1 MAEITNQQLLC
12 ILKEEFVPALGCT
25 EPIACALACAKCAET
40 LGHTPD
46 SIEVLVSGNIFK
58 NGMGAGIPGTG
69 MYGLPI
75 ASALGAICGKSEYG
89 LEVLRDVN
97 QDNLPLG
104 KQMLENNSVSI
115 KVKEDATDKLYAEAI
130 CKYKDDTAKV
140 VIVHTHTNI
149 ISVEKNGKTIFEKE
163 KTKSCTG
170 SKKRPEL
177 STKRICKFIE
187 EVDFQDIKFLL
198 EGVKM
203 NTEISEDGLKNNYGL
218 QVGKTLK
225 ENIESG
231 ILGKDLLNLCLLRT
245 TAASDARMDGCPK
258 PVMTNSGSGNQG
270 ITVYMPVVAVA
281 EYLKKD
287 EISLAKAI
295 AMSNLMAAHIHKYMG
310 HLSALCGVII
320 SGMGAS
326 AGITYLLGGDYDKI
340 VNTIKIMGSNI
351 TGMMCDGAK
360 QGCALKVYSA
370 VSAAVQASL
379 CSMKGI
385 ICRNDGII
393 VDDIEKTIK
402 NIGEI
407 GSEGMA
413 ETDKMILDMMKKK

>member
-1 MAEITNQQLLC
+1 MAEVTNEQLLC

-25 EPIACALACAKCAET
+25 EPIACALACAKCKET
-40 LGHTPD
+40 LGKTPD
-46 SIEVLVSGNIFK
+46 TIEVLVSGNIFK

-75 ASALGAICGKSEYG
+75 AAALGAICGKTKYG
-89 LEVLRDVN
+89 LEVLKDIN

-104 KQMLENNSVSI
+104 KQMLEDEKVTI
-115 KVKEDATDKLYAEAI
+115 KVKDNAPDKLYAEAI
-130 CKYKDDTAKV
+130 CRSGDDWAKV
-140 VIVHTHTNI
+140 TIQHSHTNI
-149 ISVEKNGKTIFEKE
+149 IKIEHNDEILFEKANE
-163 KTKSCTG
+163 GEEEDCG
-170 SKKRPEL
+170 KRPEL
-177 STKRICKFIE
+177 SVKRILEYIEQVKFE
-187 EVDFQDIKFLL
+187 DIAFLL

-203 NTEISEDGLKNNYGL
+203 NTEISEDGLNNTYGL
-218 QVGKTLK
+218 QVGKTLR
-225 ENIESG
+225 ENIKSG
-231 ILGKDLLNLCLLRT
+231 ILGEDLLNLCLSRT
-245 TAASDARMDGCPK
+245 TAASDARMDGCPR

-281 EYLKKD
+281 EYLKKS
-287 EISLAKAI
+287 EEELAKAI
-295 AMSNLMAAHIHKYMG
+295 ALSNLMAAHIHLYMG

-320 SGMGAS
+320 SGMGA
-326 AGITYLLGGDYDKI
+326 ATGITYLLGGDYDKI
-340 VNTIKIMGSNI
+340 VNTIKTMGSNI

-379 CSMKGI
+379 TSMQGI

-402 NIGEI
+402 NIGLI

-413 ETDKMILDMMKKK
+413 ETDKMILNIMKDK

>member
-1 MAEITNQQLLC
+1 MAEITNDQLLS

-75 ASALGAICGKSEYG
+75 AAALGAICGKSEYG
-89 LEVLRDVN
+89 LEVLRDIN

-104 KQMLENNSVSI
+104 KQMLDNNRVSI
-115 KVKEDATDKLYAEAI
+115 KIKDNAPDKLYAEAT
-130 CKYKDDTAKV
+130 CKYKNDYAKV
-140 VIVHTHTNI
+140 IIIHSHTNI
-149 ISVEKNGKTIFEKE
+149 VKIEKNGEIVFEKE
-163 KTKSCTG
+163 ISNEKKE

-177 STKRICKFIE
+177 SVKRICKYVD
-187 EVDFQDIKFLL
+187 EVPFEDIKFLL

-203 NTEISEDGLKNNYGL
+203 NTEISEDGLKNCYGL
-218 QVGKTLK
+218 QVGKILK

-231 ILGKDLLNLCLLRT
+231 LLGEDLLNLCLSRT

-281 EYLKKD
+281 EYLNKD
-287 EISLAKAI
+287 KETLARAI
-295 AMSNLMAAHIHKYMG
+295 AMSNLMAAHIHQYMG

-320 SGMGAS
+320 SGMGAGT
-326 AGITYLLGGDYDKI
+326 GITYLLGGDYDKI
-340 VNTIKIMGSNI
+340 VNTIKTIASNI

-360 QGCALKVYSA
+360 QGCALKVYTA

-379 CSMKGI
+379 TSMKGI
-385 ICRNDGII
+385 SCRNDGII
-393 VDDIEKTIK
+393 VSDIEETIK
-402 NIGEI
+402 NIGLL

-413 ETDKMILDMMKKK
+413 ETDKMILDIMKNK